1 VSERGGGL
9 RARASPF
16 ALRSATGYLAAAARR
31 LVCRQRSFQ
40 QILSVAFCAMLMLA
54 VGGCSG
60 GPIIDV
66 YSADYRVTEAS
77 AGDSQLLLNILRAKD
92 DLPVH
97 FADLSVIHGSLQM
110 SASASGTFP
119 FAHLIGSATP
129 SSVTPVV
136 GGQSSPTFDV
146 GTLDTQEFTRGML
159 APVDLNIIR
168 QLFNQGIDPRIIMIL
183 FFSEFR
189 KPNGERF
196 VNTMACDR
204 VHPGLRPELGCL
216 NQAYAYLR
224 EIDRLFYKKQLR
236 ANVYVG
242 LRPLGGPL
250 SNGWTTTNLGD
261 LSKVDAK
268 QFRMIDKQLYSIT
281 EPRLS
286 ICYEKDSV
294 KSEVALDEE
303 ENRGRKSVLIPLIG
317 SRYGVYSRYLR
328 SKPCYSN
335 EVIVPQME
343 MEIANGLYV
352 RSAYEILQ
360 YLGQV
365 LRFQEE
371 KGEDRCI
378 TLSPDDR
385 SCHTG
390 EVLFQVNAPVGAPV
404 VGTRYGGGWYALSDR
419 HCNKNQREHCD
430 YSLQVL
436 AILEVLLNANKAAK
450 DIIAIPRVQVVQ

>member
-1 VSERGGGL
+1 VVL
-9 RARASPF
+9 
-16 ALRSATGYLAAAARR
+16 ALAL
-31 LVCRQRSFQ
+31 C
-40 QILSVAFCAMLMLA
+40 
-54 VGGCSG
+54 GCSG

-66 YSADYRVTEAS
+66 YAADYKVTEAS

-92 DLPVH
+92 DLPIH

-110 SASASGTFP
+110 TASATGTFP
-119 FAHLIGSATP
+119 VAHFFGSATP
-129 SSVTPVV
+129 TSLSPSLEAGST
-136 GGQSSPTFDV
+136 PTFDV

-189 KPNGERF
+189 APNGERF

-204 VHPGLRPELGCL
+204 VHPGRHPELGCL

-242 LRPLGGPL
+242 LRPLGGWL
-250 SNGWTTTNLGD
+250 VNNWTTTNLGD
-261 LSKVDAK
+261 LTKVDAR
-268 QFRMIDKQLYSIT
+268 QFKMIDKKLYSIT

-286 ICYEKDSV
+286 ICYEKEIS
-294 KSEVALDEE
+294 KGEVASDEE
-303 ENRGRKSVLIPLIG
+303 ENRARSVLVPLIQ
-317 SRYGVYSRYLR
+317 SRYGVYGRYLGSR
-328 SKPCYSN
+328 PCYSN
-335 EVIVPQME
+335 EIIVPQVETM
-343 MEIANGLYV
+343 NGLYV

-390 EVLFQVNAPVGAPV
+390 EVLFQVNAPVGTPV
-404 VGTRYGGGWYALSDR
+404 VGTRYGGGWYALRDR
-419 HCNKNQREHCD
+419 HCNKNQQEHCD

-450 DIIAIPRVQVVQ
+450 DIITIPRVQVVQ